1 MCASWKDPP
10 EDANMANERIVV
22 IDDDPDIRDALTM
35 ILESAGYRVTC
46 CATGPEGLAA
56 VRGDP
61 PDLVILDI
69 MLSSPSEGFHVAHE
83 LRLDEKVSRI
93 PIILISAVGATM
105 GMDYAREVGPDY
117 VSAEKFLDKPLTAAT
132 VLRAVE
138 ETLAECSGGAGS

>member
-1 MCASWKDPP
+1 
-10 EDANMANERIVV
+10 MANERIVI

-35 ILESAGYRVTC
+35 ILESAGYRATC

-56 VRGDP
+56 IRENP

-69 MLSSPSEGFHVAHE
+69 MLSFPSEGFHLAHE
-83 LRLDEKVSRI
+83 LRRDEELRRI

-105 GMDYAREVGPDY
+105 GMDYAKEVGPDY

-138 ETLAECSGGAGS
+138 ETLGESSGRPGC